1 MEETKQG
8 HAGNQ
13 ATYNELGHVVRKLH
27 ETFRELGCD
36 ESLQKVAGDLPE
48 TKDRLHYI
56 VALTEQAANRALN
69 AVETAMPVQ
78 EKLASDARRLSDA
91 WRSAATE
98 KEREALHPEVQDF
111 LDNVPNHAQLIGSQ
125 LTEILMAQDFQDLT
139 GQVIKKVMD
148 MASDLEQ
155 QLVNILLLGRTAEA
169 EAANSGEGSL
179 LNGPVVK
186 KEGRT
191 DIVGNQQEVDDL
203 LDGLG
208 F

>member
-1 MEETKQG
+1 MDTKQG
-8 HAGNQ
+8 HADSQ
-13 ATYNELGHVVRKLH
+13 AAYNELGHVVRQLH
-27 ETFRELGCD
+27 ESFRELGCD

-78 EKLASDARRLSDA
+78 ETLASDARRLSDA
-91 WRSAATE
+91 WRNAATE
-98 KEREALHPEVQDF
+98 KEREELHQEVQDF
-111 LDNVPNHAQLIGSQ
+111 LDNVPNHAQVIGSQ
-125 LTEILMAQDFQDLT
+125 LTEIMMAQDFQDLT

-148 MASDLEQ
+148 MASELEQ
-155 QLVNILLLGRTAEA
+155 QLVNILLLGRP
-169 EAANSGEGSL
+169 AACAAASSDKDVL

-186 KEGRT
+186 KEGRA

>member
-1 MEETKQG
+1 MEKQQG
-8 HAGNQ
+8 QADSQ
-13 ATYNELGHVVRKLH
+13 ATYNELGHVVRQLH

-78 EKLASDARRLSDA
+78 ERLASDARRLSDA
-91 WRSAATE
+91 WRSAATD
-98 KEREALHPEVQDF
+98 KEREALHREVQDF
-111 LDNVPNHAQLIGSQ
+111 LDNIPSQTQVIGSQ

-155 QLVNILLLGRTAEA
+155 QLVNILLLGRPAETASASARED
-169 EAANSGEGSL
+169 SL

-191 DIVGNQQEVDDL
+191 DIVSNQQDVDDL